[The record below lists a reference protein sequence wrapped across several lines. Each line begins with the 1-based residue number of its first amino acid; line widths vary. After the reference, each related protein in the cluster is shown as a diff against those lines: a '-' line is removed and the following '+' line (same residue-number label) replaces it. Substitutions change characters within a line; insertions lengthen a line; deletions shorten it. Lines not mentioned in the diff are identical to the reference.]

1 MAPSWVRVA
10 LSIPLGFSILVLALG
25 LASLSWPLGLLNGL
39 WVLSLLAP
47 LIALAGTLRGPGHAG
62 LGPAAVVAVCAVLR
76 CVLFVLHLVDSSGS
90 YYVWPVDAVL
100 SLVLLVVGW
109 KAVGRRGVRSGR

>member
-1 MAPSWVRVA
+1 MSQSWVRVA
-10 LSIPLGFSILVLALG
+10 LSIPLGFGVLVMALG
-25 LASLSWPLGLLNGL
+25 MASLSWPLGLLNGL
-39 WVLSLLAP
+39 WVLSLIAP
-47 LIALAGTLRGPGHAG
+47 LIALAGMLRGPVRAG
-62 LGPAAVVAVCAVLR
+62 LGPVAVVAVCAVLR

-109 KAVGRRGVRSGR
+109 KAVGGRGGRGGR